1 MNIFSR
7 YVMSKTKEE
16 LGCTY
21 PDCVYIASRKQSLKK
36 HIESKH
42 LGKLLSLFFVCFERD
57 IIG

>member
-1 MNIFSR
+1 
-7 YVMSKTKEE
+7 MSKTKEE

-42 LGKLLSLFFVCFERD
+42 LGKLLLYLH
-57 IIG
+57 